1 VCDGAVVDVQRKA
14 RRKEVADKDI
24 NWKIR
29 NHDNGFIFARGEALG
44 DVPEDVLT
52 QSLLAMK
59 TCDLDFGAV
68 DVVFNSKEKLAYV
81 LEINTAPGL
90 TGSTLDGYVERLRK
104 FL

>member
-1 VCDGAVVDVQRKA
+1 
-14 RRKEVADKDI
+14 
-24 NWKIR
+24 
-29 NHDNGFIFARGEALG
+29 
-44 DVPEDVLT
+44 
-52 QSLLAMK
+52 MK